1 MSTPNRKIS
10 FYLKPAHSRADQL
23 ADEMLAALPVK
34 ARGNTCRAAL
44 LAGMALMR
52 QDPRLPHLIA
62 ELFDDNTTIDQIRH
76 LISSIFPDD
85 TSTVVA
91 ALRQLFPEASE
102 PKVAGTYEIVPLT
115 SHGHPKDNSA
125 ITRENAG
132 NLFPT

>member
-23 ADEMLAALPVK
+23 ADEMLDALPVK
-34 ARGNTCRAAL
+34 ARGNACRAAM

-76 LISSIFPDD
+76 LISSVFPDD
-85 TSTVVA
+85 TTAVVA
-91 ALRQLFPEASE
+91 ALRQLTTVTAKPEQTAAPE
-102 PKVAGTYEIVPLT
+102 PEPATDESADNAAVA
-115 SHGHPKDNSA
+115 
-125 ITRENAG
+125 RRNAG
-132 NLFPT
+132 NLFPS

>member
-23 ADEMLAALPVK
+23 ADEMLDALPVK
-34 ARGNTCRAAL
+34 ARGNASRAAM

-62 ELFDDNTTIDQIRH
+62 ELFDENTTISQIRH

-85 TSTVVA
+85 TTAVVA
-91 ALRQLFPEASE
+91 AIRQLTATTTQPDPAAAKE
-102 PKVAGTYEIVPLT
+102 PAPATNEPADNAAVA
-115 SHGHPKDNSA
+115 
-125 ITRENAG
+125 RRNAG
-132 NLFPT
+132 NLFPS

>member
-34 ARGNTCRAAL
+34 ARGNACRAAM

-62 ELFDDNTTIDQIRH
+62 ELFDDRTTISQIRH
-76 LISSIFPDD
+76 LISSVFPDD
-85 TSTVVA
+85 TTAVVA
-91 ALRQLFPEASE
+91 ALRQLTTITAQPDPAAAEPEPATDESADNAA
-102 PKVAGTYEIVPLT
+102 VA
-115 SHGHPKDNSA
+115 
-125 ITRENAG
+125 RRNAG
-132 NLFPT
+132 NLFPA

>member
-23 ADEMLAALPVK
+23 ADEMLDTLPVK
-34 ARGNTCRAAL
+34 ARGNACRAAL

-62 ELFDDNTTIDQIRH
+62 EMFDDSTTISQVRH

-85 TSTVVA
+85 TATVVD
-91 ALRQLFPEASE
+91 ALRQLTTLTAQPIQTAAVTLATIDLGDNGT
-102 PKVAGTYEIVPLT
+102 VA
-115 SHGHPKDNSA
+115 
-125 ITRENAG
+125 RRNAAQ
-132 NLFPT
+132 LFP

>member
-10 FYLKPAHSRADQL
+10 FYLKPTHSRADQL
-23 ADEMLAALPVK
+23 ADEMLDALPVK
-34 ARGNTCRAAL
+34 ARGNASRAAL

-85 TSTVVA
+85 TGAVVA
-91 ALRQLFPEASE
+91 ALRQLTSTSLAPCEITPTASATNNAE
-102 PKVAGTYEIVPLT
+102 E
-115 SHGHPKDNSA
+115 DNA
-125 ITRENAG
+125 TIARRNAG
-132 NLFPT
+132 AMFPT